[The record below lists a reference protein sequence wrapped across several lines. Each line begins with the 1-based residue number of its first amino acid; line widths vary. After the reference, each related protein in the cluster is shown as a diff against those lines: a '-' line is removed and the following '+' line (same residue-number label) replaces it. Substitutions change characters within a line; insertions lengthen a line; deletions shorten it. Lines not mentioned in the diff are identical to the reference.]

1 MRTGERVPHGRV
13 HAGLWPP
20 VSAPY
25 TACESRGRRRALAE
39 LTRHGA
45 GVAVL
50 WHRLAHNVGGEHQV
64 IQPLDAPL
72 AASVSGWRLTER
84 DGCPKIMLAGRT
96 ELESGELAAVQA
108 LALLLESGGTGRLK
122 RCRRGGC
129 HKVFLDWTNAGTRL
143 HCRACGRN
151 PR

>member
-1 MRTGERVPHGRV
+1 MNGYRMVVSTP
-13 HAGLWPP
+13 GLWPL

-25 TACESRGRRRALAE
+25 TVLREPLVAAE
-39 LTRHGA
+39 RWLNSNDTA
-45 GVAVL
+45 PASL
-50 WHRLAHNVGGEHQV
+50 WRRLAHNVGGEHQV
-64 IQPLDAPL
+64 IQPLDALL
-72 AASVSGWRLTER
+72 AASVSGRRLTKR
-84 DGCPKIMLAGRT
+84 DGCTKIMLAGRT

>member
-1 MRTGERVPHGRV
+1 MNGYRMVVCTP
-13 HAGLWPP
+13 GLWPP
-20 VSAPY
+20 ASAPY
-25 TACESRGRRRALAE
+25 TVLREPLVAAGGWLNLPDTASAALWRGLAQS
-39 LTRHGA
+39 
-45 GVAVL
+45 
-50 WHRLAHNVGGEHQV
+50 VGGEHQV
-64 IQPLDAPL
+64 IEALDALLL
-72 AASVSGWRLTER
+72 ANVSGWRLTER
-84 DGCPKIMLAGRT
+84 DGCTKVMLAGRT

-129 HKVFLDWTNAGTRL
+129 DKVFLDWTNAGTRL

>member
-1 MRTGERVPHGRV
+1 MNGYRMVVCTP
-13 HAGLWPP
+13 GLWPP

-25 TACESRGRRRALAE
+25 TVLREPLVAAEGWLNLPDTASAALWRGLAQS
-39 LTRHGA
+39 
-45 GVAVL
+45 
-50 WHRLAHNVGGEHQV
+50 VGGEHQV
-64 IQPLDAPL
+64 IEALDAL
-72 AASVSGWRLTER
+72 LLVNVSGWRLTER
-84 DGCPKIMLAGRT
+84 DGCTKVMLAGRT

-129 HKVFLDWTNAGTRL
+129 DKVFLDWTNAGTRL

>member
-1 MRTGERVPHGRV
+1 LNLPDTASAALWR
-13 HAGLWPP
+13 GLAQ
-20 VSAPY
+20 S
-25 TACESRGRRRALAE
+25 
-39 LTRHGA
+39 
-45 GVAVL
+45 
-50 WHRLAHNVGGEHQV
+50 VGGEHQV
-64 IQPLDAPL
+64 IEALDAL
-72 AASVSGWRLTER
+72 LLVNVSGWRLTER
-84 DGCPKIMLAGRT
+84 DGCTKVMLAGST

-129 HKVFLDWTNAGTRL
+129 DKVFLDWTNAGTRL